1 MSERKIF
8 RPSTVAITSPPTC
21 DLQPIRDDSTRAT
34 ASAAAAWAKRDFLF
48 KYFSRANSCSRATP
62 ARREDMHGQ
71 TTPTRST
78 SAITWKLV
86 RKPPARGPERVAQ
99 RPSKHDREPRGS
111 RRLELRHQS
120 FRR

>member
-21 DLQPIRDDSTRAT
+21 DLQPIRNDSTRAT

-48 KYFSRANSCSRATP
+48 KNFSPANDCLRATP
-62 ARREDMHGQ
+62 AQREDMHGQ

-78 SAITWKLV
+78 TAITWKLV
-86 RKPPARGPERVAQ
+86 RTPPARGPERVAP
-99 RPSKHDREPRGS
+99 RPAKRDPEPRGS
-111 RRLELRHQS
+111 R
-120 FRR
+120 